1 MFKLWST
8 ILKDMRILTRD
19 RLGLVFM
26 FAMPIVLA
34 LVITAVQNSTF
45 EMLNTNTVP
54 MLICNRDT
62 GEAGKQM
69 QTAIEKVGMFSLKQV
84 TPNVTDKEISD
95 RMHKKD
101 AVIAIIIPTDFTK
114 KLKEK
119 ADVIAKKALQNFGM
133 QTAKSVATIDSGVV
147 QPITLLYHPVL
158 QESFRHSIQGALKSA
173 LQVVQNKE
181 VLKSIYFAMNETALP
196 DSLEKDLMNSQV
208 GIVEIPVSRDGSRN
222 IPNASQHNVPAWT
235 VFAMFFIVISLGG
248 SVVREKLNGSFVR
261 LKTLPTNYLVALIS
275 KQLTYLFITFIQAL
289 VVFSMG
295 IWLFPYMGLPRLDLP
310 ADVIGVVIVTL
321 ICGWCAVSYAIMIG
335 VFAKTQE
342 QANGIGAVSI
352 VLMAAVGGLLVP
364 SFAMPESFQFV
375 MKLSPLHWCLEA
387 YYGLFLEGGKLKD
400 VILNIIPLL
409 GISFAIQLIT
419 LYGLKRKNLI

>member
-1 MFKLWST
+1 MF
-8 ILKDMRILTRD
+8 
-19 RLGLVFM
+19 V
-26 FAMPIVLA
+26 MPIVLA
-34 LVITAVQNSTF
+34 IVITAVQNSTF

-54 MLICNRDT
+54 MLLCNRDT

-69 QTAIEKVGMFSLKQV
+69 EKAITKVGMFHLKQV
-84 TPNVTDKEISD
+84 TPDATDKEISE
-95 RMHKKD
+95 RMHAKD
-101 AVIAIIIPTDFTK
+101 AVIAIIIPADFTQK
-114 KLKEK
+114 IKLK
-119 ADVIAKKALQNFGM
+119 ADHIAKKALKNFGM
-133 QTAKSVATIDSGVV
+133 TTDSLLTTDSSSI

-158 QESFRHSIQGALKSA
+158 QESFRHSIQGALKSS
-173 LQVVQNKE
+173 LQMVQNKE
-181 VLKSIYFAMNETALP
+181 VLKSLYFSLNETALP
-196 DSLEKDLMNSQV
+196 DSLENDLINNQAS
-208 GIVEIPVSRDGSRN
+208 IIEIPVSRDGSRN

-261 LKTLPTNYLVALIS
+261 LKTLPTNFLVALIS
-275 KQLTYLFITFIQAL
+275 KQLTYLFVTVVQAA

-295 IWLFPYMGLPRLDLP
+295 IWFFPSMGLPKLNLP
-310 ADVIGVVIVTL
+310 DDITGVVIVTL

-364 SFAMPESFQFV
+364 GFAMPESFQFV

-400 VILNIIPLL
+400 VALNILPLL
-409 GISFAIQLIT
+409 GISFVIQLIT

>member
-1 MFKLWST
+1 MMFKLWST
-8 ILKDMRILTRD
+8 ILKDVRILTRD
-19 RLGLVFM
+19 KLGLVFM
-26 FAMPIVLA
+26 FVMPIVLA
-34 LVITAVQNSTF
+34 IVITAVQNSTF

-54 MLICNRDT
+54 MLLCNRDT
-62 GEAGKQM
+62 GDAGKQLE
-69 QTAIEKVGMFSLKQV
+69 TAITKVGMFNLKQV
-84 TPNVTDKEISD
+84 TANETDKEIAN
-95 RMHKKD
+95 RMHAKD
-101 AVIAIIIPTDFTK
+101 AVIAIIIPADFTQK
-114 KLKEK
+114 IKLK
-119 ADVIAKKALQNFGM
+119 AGQTAQKALKNFGM
-133 QTAKSVATIDSGVV
+133 TTDSLQFSDSSSI

-158 QESFRHSIQGALKSA
+158 QESFRHSIQGALKSS
-173 LQVVQNKE
+173 LQMVQNKE
-181 VLKSIYFAMNETALP
+181 VLKSLYFTLNETALP
-196 DSLEKDLMNSQV
+196 DSLENDLMNNQ
-208 GIVEIPVSRDGSRN
+208 IVINEIPISRDGSRN

-261 LKTLPTNYLVALIS
+261 LKTLPTNYLIALIS
-275 KQLTYLFITFIQAL
+275 KQLTYLFVTVVQAA
-289 VVFSMG
+289 VVFSIG
-295 IWLFPYMGLPRLDLP
+295 IWLFPSMGLPKLNLP
-310 ADVIGVVIVTL
+310 DDIAGVTLVTL

-364 SFAMPESFQFV
+364 SFAMPDSFQFV

-400 VILNIIPLL
+400 VALNILPLL
-409 GISFAIQLIT
+409 GITFIIQLIT

>member
-1 MFKLWST
+1 
-8 ILKDMRILTRD
+8 MRILTRD

-26 FAMPIVLA
+26 FVMPIVLA
-34 LVITAVQNSTF
+34 VVITAVQNSTF

-62 GEAGKQM
+62 GEAGRQM

-95 RMHKKD
+95 RMHAKD
-101 AVIAIIIPTDFTK
+101 AVIAIIIPADFTQ

-133 QTAKSVATIDSGVV
+133 QTGKVVVTTDSGQV

-181 VLKSIYFAMNETALP
+181 VLKSIYFAMNETAIP

-295 IWLFPYMGLPRLDLP
+295 IWLFPSMGLPRLNLP

>member
-1 MFKLWST
+1 
-8 ILKDMRILTRD
+8 MRILTRD

-26 FAMPIVLA
+26 FVMPIVLA
-34 LVITAVQNSTF
+34 VVITAVQNSTF

-54 MLICNRDT
+54 MLLCNRDT
-62 GEAGKQM
+62 GDAGKQM
-69 QTAIEKVGMFSLKQV
+69 EVAIIKVGMFDLKQV

-95 RMHKKD
+95 RMHEKD
-101 AVIAIIIPTDFTK
+101 AVIAIIIPADFTQR
-114 KLKEK
+114 LKQK
-119 ADVIAKKALQNFGM
+119 ADETAKKALKNFGM
-133 QTAKSVATIDSGVV
+133 QTDSVLTDTNSI

-158 QESFRHSIQGALKSA
+158 QESFRHSINGALRSA

-181 VLKSIYFAMNETALP
+181 ILKSLYFALNEKAMP
-196 DSLEKDLMNSQV
+196 DTFENELMSNQV
-208 GIVEIPVSRDGSRN
+208 AINEIPVSRDGSRN

-235 VFAMFFIVISLGG
+235 VFAMFFVVISLGG

-261 LKTLPTNYLVALIS
+261 LKTLPTNYLIALIS
-275 KQLTYLFITFIQAL
+275 KQLSYLFITCIQAA
-289 VVFSMG
+289 VVFSIG
-295 IWLFPYMGLPRLDLP
+295 IWLFPFMGLPKLDLP
-310 ADVIGVVIVTL
+310 ADITGVVIVTL

-352 VLMAAVGGLLVP
+352 VLMAAIGGLLVP
-364 SFAMPESFQFV
+364 SFAMPQSFQFV

-400 VILNIIPLL
+400 VILNILPLL
-409 GISFAIQLIT
+409 GITLVIQIIT

>member
-1 MFKLWST
+1 
-8 ILKDMRILTRD
+8 MRILTRD

-95 RMHKKD
+95 RMHAKD
-101 AVIAIIIPTDFTK
+101 AVIAIVIPADFTL

-119 ADVIAKKALQNFGM
+119 ADVISKKALQNFGM
-133 QTAKSVATIDSGVV
+133 QTGKPVAIIDSSEV

-181 VLKSIYFAMNETALP
+181 VLKSIYFAMNETAIP

-261 LKTLPTNYLVALIS
+261 LKTLPTNYLIALIS

-295 IWLFPYMGLPRLDLP
+295 IWLFPSMGLPKLNLP

>member
-8 ILKDMRILTRD
+8 ILKDIRILTRD
-19 RLGLVFM
+19 KLGLIFM
-26 FAMPIVLA
+26 FVMPIVLA
-34 LVITAVQNSTF
+34 VVITAVQNSTF

-62 GEAGKQM
+62 GDAGKQLEA
-69 QTAIEKVGMFSLKQV
+69 AITKVGMFDLKQV
-84 TPNVTDKEISD
+84 MPNVTDKEISD
-95 RMHKKD
+95 RMHAKD
-101 AVIAIIIPTDFTK
+101 AVIAIIIPADFTQK
-114 KLKEK
+114 IKQRSNET
-119 ADVIAKKALQNFGM
+119 AKKALRNFGM
-133 QTAKSVATIDSGVV
+133 QTDSVITDSSSI

-158 QESFRHSIQGALKSA
+158 QESFRHSIQGALRSS
-173 LQVVQNKE
+173 LLMVQNKE
-181 VLKSIYFAMNETALP
+181 VLKSLYFALNETALP
-196 DSLEKDLMNSQV
+196 DSLEKDLMSSQV
-208 GIVEIPVSRDGSRN
+208 AINEIPVSRDGSRD

-275 KQLTYLFITFIQAL
+275 KQLTYLFVTCIQAA
-289 VVFSMG
+289 VVFSIG
-295 IWLFPYMGLPRLDLP
+295 IWLFPSMGLPKLNLP
-310 ADVIGVVIVTL
+310 ADITGVVIVTL
-321 ICGWCAVSYAIMIG
+321 ICGWCAVSYAMMIG

-375 MKLSPLHWCLEA
+375 MKMSPLHWCLEA

-400 VILNIIPLL
+400 VLLNIIPLL
-409 GISFAIQLIT
+409 GISFIIQLIT

>member
-1 MFKLWST
+1 MMFKLGST
-8 ILKDMRILTRD
+8 ILKDIRILTRD
-19 RLGLVFM
+19 RLGLIFM
-26 FAMPIVLA
+26 FVMPIVLA
-34 LVITAVQNSTF
+34 VVITAVQNSTF

-54 MLICNRDT
+54 MLICNRDP
-62 GEAGKQM
+62 GEAGKQLE
-69 QTAIEKVGMFSLKQV
+69 TAITKAGMFDLKQV
-84 TPNVTDKEISD
+84 MPDVTDKEISEK
-95 RMHKKD
+95 MHAKD
-101 AVIAIIIPTDFTK
+101 AVIAIIIPADFT
-114 KLKEK
+114 LKIKQKSNET
-119 ADVIAKKALQNFGM
+119 AKKALRNFGM
-133 QTAKSVATIDSGVV
+133 QTDSIINDTSSV

-158 QESFRHSIQGALKSA
+158 QESFRHSIQGALRSA
-173 LQVVQNKE
+173 LLMVQNRE
-181 VLKSIYFAMNETALP
+181 VLKSLYFSLNETNLP
-196 DSLEKDLMNSQV
+196 DSLEQELMSSQV
-208 GIVEIPVSRDGSRN
+208 AINEVPVSRDGSRN

-275 KQLTYLFITFIQAL
+275 KQITYLLVTFIQAA
-289 VVFSMG
+289 VVFSIG
-295 IWLFPYMGLPRLDLP
+295 IWLFPVMGLPKLNLP
-310 ADVIGVVIVTL
+310 ADITGVVIVTL

-364 SFAMPESFQFV
+364 SFAMPDSFTMV
-375 MKLSPLHWCLEA
+375 MKMSPLHWCLEA

-409 GISFAIQLIT
+409 GITFVIQLIT

>member
-8 ILKDMRILTRD
+8 ILKDLRILTRD

-26 FAMPIVLA
+26 FVMPIVLA
-34 LVITAVQNSTF
+34 VVITAVQNSTF
-45 EMLNTNTVP
+45 EMLNTNKVP

-62 GEAGKQM
+62 GEAGRQM
-69 QTAIEKVGMFSLKQV
+69 QTAIEKVGMFKLKQV
-84 TPNVTDKEISD
+84 TPKATDKEISGS
-95 RMHKKD
+95 MHAKD
-101 AVIAIIIPTDFTK
+101 AVIAIIIPSDFTK
-114 KLKEK
+114 KLKLN
-119 ADVIAKKALQNFGM
+119 ADATAKKALKNFGM
-133 QTAKSVATIDSGVV
+133 QSDNVLVVDSSTI

-158 QESFRHSIQGALKSA
+158 QESFRQSIQGALRSS

-181 VLKSIYFAMNETALP
+181 ILKSLYFSLNETALP
-196 DSLEKDLMNSQV
+196 DSLEKDLIKNQV
-208 GIVEIPVSRDGSRN
+208 NIVEIPVSRDGSRN

-248 SVVREKLNGSFVR
+248 SVVREKMNGSFVR

-275 KQLTYLFITFIQAL
+275 KQLSYLFITCIQAA
-289 VVFSMG
+289 VVFSLG
-295 IWLFPYMGLPRLDLP
+295 IWLFPYMGLPKLDLP
-310 ADVIGVVIVTL
+310 SDITGVVIVTL
-321 ICGWCAVSYAIMIG
+321 ICGWCAVSYAIMIA

-364 SFAMPESFQFV
+364 SFAMPDSFQFV

-387 YYGLFLEGGKLKD
+387 YYGLFL
-400 VILNIIPLL
+400 
-409 GISFAIQLIT
+409 
-419 LYGLKRKNLI
+419 

>member
-8 ILKDMRILTRD
+8 ILKDLRILTRD

-26 FAMPIVLA
+26 FVMPIVLA
-34 LVITAVQNSTF
+34 IVITAVQNSTF

-54 MLICNRDT
+54 MLMCNRDT
-62 GEAGKQM
+62 GDAGKQM
-69 QTAIEKVGMFSLKQV
+69 EAAIIKVGMFDLKQV
-84 TPNVTDKEISD
+84 TSNITDKEISD
-95 RMHKKD
+95 RMHAKD
-101 AVIAIIIPTDFTK
+101 AVIAIIIPPDFTK
-114 KLKEK
+114 KLKQK
-119 ADVIAKKALQNFGM
+119 ADETANKALKNLGM
-133 QTAKSVATIDSGVV
+133 QTDSVLVDAGSI

-158 QESFRHSIQGALKSA
+158 QQSFRHSINGALRSA

-181 VLKSIYFAMNETALP
+181 ILNSLYFALNEKPMP
-196 DSLEKDLMNSQV
+196 DSFENELMSNQV
-208 GIVEIPVSRDGSRN
+208 AIKEIPVSRDGSRN

-235 VFAMFFIVISLGG
+235 VFAMFFVVISLGG

-261 LKTLPTNYLVALIS
+261 LKTLPTNYLVALFS
-275 KQLTYLFITFIQAL
+275 KQLAYLFVTFIQAT
-289 VVFSMG
+289 VVFSIG
-295 IWLFPYMGLPRLDLP
+295 IWLFPFMGLPKLNLP
-310 ADVIGVVIVTL
+310 ADITGVVIVTL

-364 SFAMPESFQFV
+364 SFAMPQSFQIV
-375 MKLSPLHWCLEA
+375 MKMSPLHWCLEA

-400 VILNIIPLL
+400 VLLNIIPLL
-409 GISFAIQLIT
+409 GITLAIQLIT

>member
-8 ILKDMRILTRD
+8 ILKDIRILTRD
-19 RLGLVFM
+19 KLGLIFM
-26 FAMPIVLA
+26 FVMPVVLA
-34 LVITAVQNSTF
+34 IVITAVQNSTF

-54 MLICNRDT
+54 MLLCNRDT

-69 QTAIEKVGMFSLKQV
+69 EAAIIKVGMFRLKQV

-95 RMHKKD
+95 RMHAKD
-101 AVIAIIIPTDFTK
+101 AVIAIIIPADFTQ
-114 KLKEK
+114 KLKQK
-119 ADVIAKKALQNFGM
+119 ADETAKKALKNFGM
-133 QTAKSVATIDSGVV
+133 QTDSIISDTGSI

-158 QESFRHSIQGALKSA
+158 QESFRHSINGALRSA

-181 VLKSIYFAMNETALP
+181 ILKSLYFSLNEKPMP
-196 DSLEKDLMNSQV
+196 DTFENELMSNQV
-208 GIVEIPVSRDGSRN
+208 AIKEIPVSRDGSRN

-235 VFAMFFIVISLGG
+235 VFAMFFVVISLGG
-248 SVVREKLNGSFVR
+248 SVVREKLNGSFIR

-275 KQLTYLFITFIQAL
+275 KQLTYLFVTFIQAA
-289 VVFSMG
+289 VVFSIG
-295 IWLFPYMGLPRLDLP
+295 IWLFPSMGLPKLNLP
-310 ADVIGVVIVTL
+310 ADLTGVVIVTL

-364 SFAMPESFQFV
+364 GFAMPESFQFV
-375 MKLSPLHWCLEA
+375 MKMSPLHWCLEA

-400 VILNIIPLL
+400 VLLNIIPLL
-409 GISFAIQLIT
+409 GITLIIQLIT
-419 LYGLKRKNLI
+419 LFGLKRKNLI

>member
-8 ILKDMRILTRD
+8 ILKDIRILTRD

-26 FAMPIVLA
+26 FVMPIVLA
-34 LVITAVQNSTF
+34 VVITAVQNSTF

-95 RMHKKD
+95 RMHAKD
-101 AVIAIIIPTDFTK
+101 AVIAIIIPADFTQ

-119 ADVIAKKALQNFGM
+119 ADVISKKALQNFGM
-133 QTAKSVATIDSGVV
+133 QTGKPVATIDSSEV

-181 VLKSIYFAMNETALP
+181 VLKSIYFAMNETAIP

-295 IWLFPYMGLPRLDLP
+295 IWLFPSMGLPKLNLP
-310 ADVIGVVIVTL
+310 ADIIGVVIVTL

>member
-8 ILKDMRILTRD
+8 ILKDIRILTRD
-19 RLGLVFM
+19 KLGLIFM
-26 FAMPIVLA
+26 FVMPVVLA
-34 LVITAVQNSTF
+34 IVITAVQNSTF

-54 MLICNRDT
+54 MLLCNRDT

-69 QTAIEKVGMFSLKQV
+69 EAAIIKVGMFRLKQV

-95 RMHKKD
+95 RMHAKD
-101 AVIAIIIPTDFTK
+101 AVIAIIIPADFTQ
-114 KLKEK
+114 KLKQK
-119 ADVIAKKALQNFGM
+119 ADETAKKALKNFGM
-133 QTAKSVATIDSGVV
+133 QTDSIISDTGSI

-158 QESFRHSIQGALKSA
+158 QESFRHSINGALRSA

-181 VLKSIYFAMNETALP
+181 ILKSLYFSLNEKPMP
-196 DSLEKDLMNSQV
+196 DTFENELMSNQV
-208 GIVEIPVSRDGSRN
+208 AIKEIPVSRDGSRN

-235 VFAMFFIVISLGG
+235 VFAMFFVVISLGG

-275 KQLTYLFITFIQAL
+275 KQLTYLFVTFIQAA
-289 VVFSMG
+289 VVFSIG
-295 IWLFPYMGLPRLDLP
+295 IWLFPSMGLPKLNLP
-310 ADVIGVVIVTL
+310 ADLTGVVIVTL

-364 SFAMPESFQFV
+364 GFAMPESFQFV
-375 MKLSPLHWCLEA
+375 MKMSPLHWCLEA

-400 VILNIIPLL
+400 VLLNIIPLL
-409 GISFAIQLIT
+409 GITLFIQLIT
-419 LYGLKRKNLI
+419 LFGLKRKNLI

>member
-8 ILKDMRILTRD
+8 ILKDIRILTRD
-19 RLGLVFM
+19 KLGLVFM
-26 FAMPIVLA
+26 FVMPIVLA
-34 LVITAVQNSTF
+34 VVITAVQNSTF
-45 EMLNTNTVP
+45 EILNTNTIP
-54 MLICNRDT
+54 MLLCNRDT
-62 GEAGKQM
+62 GDAGKQLEA
-69 QTAIEKVGMFSLKQV
+69 AITKVGMFDLKQV
-84 TPNVTDKEISD
+84 TPNVTDKQIAD
-95 RMHKKD
+95 RMHAKD
-101 AVIAIIIPTDFTK
+101 AVIAIIIPADFTQ
-114 KLKEK
+114 KLKLK
-119 ADVIAKKALQNFGM
+119 ANQTAKKALKNFGM
-133 QTAKSVATIDSGVV
+133 QTDSLKITDSGSI

-158 QESFRHSIQGALKSA
+158 QESFRRSIQGALKSA
-173 LQVVQNKE
+173 LQMVQSKE
-181 VLKSIYFAMNETALP
+181 VLKSLYFALNETALP

-208 GIVEIPVSRDGSRN
+208 VINEIPVSRDGSRN

-248 SVVREKLNGSFVR
+248 SVVREKLNGSFIR

-275 KQLTYLFITFIQAL
+275 KQLSYLFVTFIQAT
-289 VVFSMG
+289 VVFSIG
-295 IWLFPYMGLPRLDLP
+295 IWLFPFMGLPKLNLP
-310 ADVIGVVIVTL
+310 ADITGVIIVTL

-400 VILNIIPLL
+400 VVLNIIPLL
-409 GISFAIQLIT
+409 GITFIIQLIT

>member
-8 ILKDMRILTRD
+8 ILKDIRILTRD

-26 FAMPIVLA
+26 FVMPIVLA
-34 LVITAVQNSTF
+34 VVITAVQNSTF

-62 GEAGKQM
+62 GEAGRQM

-95 RMHKKD
+95 RMHAKD
-101 AVIAIIIPTDFTK
+101 AVIAIIIPADFTQ

-133 QTAKSVATIDSGVV
+133 QTGKTVVTTDSGQV

-181 VLKSIYFAMNETALP
+181 VLKSIYFAMNETSIP

-261 LKTLPTNYLVALIS
+261 LKTLPTNYLIALIS

-295 IWLFPYMGLPRLDLP
+295 IWLFPSMGLPKLNLP
-310 ADVIGVVIVTL
+310 ADIIGVVIVTL

>member
-26 FAMPIVLA
+26 FVMPIVLA
-34 LVITAVQNSTF
+34 VVITAVQNSTF

-54 MLICNRDT
+54 MLLCNRDT
-62 GEAGKQM
+62 GDAGKQM
-69 QTAIEKVGMFSLKQV
+69 EVAIIKVGMFDLKQV

-95 RMHKKD
+95 RMHEKD
-101 AVIAIIIPTDFTK
+101 AVIAIIIPADFTQR
-114 KLKEK
+114 LKQK
-119 ADVIAKKALQNFGM
+119 ADETAKKALKNFGM
-133 QTAKSVATIDSGVV
+133 QTDSVLTDTNSI

-158 QESFRHSIQGALKSA
+158 QESFRHSINGALRSA

-181 VLKSIYFAMNETALP
+181 ILKSLYFALNEKAMP
-196 DSLEKDLMNSQV
+196 DTFENELMSNQV
-208 GIVEIPVSRDGSRN
+208 AINEIPVSRDGSRN

-235 VFAMFFIVISLGG
+235 VFAMFFVVISLGG

-275 KQLTYLFITFIQAL
+275 KQLSYLFITFIQAA
-289 VVFSMG
+289 VVFSIG
-295 IWLFPYMGLPRLDLP
+295 IWLFPFMGLPKLDLP
-310 ADVIGVVIVTL
+310 ADITGVVIVTL

-352 VLMAAVGGLLVP
+352 VLMAAIGGLLVP
-364 SFAMPESFQFV
+364 SFAMPQSFQFV

-400 VILNIIPLL
+400 VILNILPLL
-409 GISFAIQLIT
+409 GITLVIQIIT